1 MGLLDQ
7 LSAQVL
13 GTQGSID
20 GSEGGIARVAL
31 DLLQQHEGGLGG
43 LLAKFEGAGLGQ
55 EVASWIGTGSN
66 LPVEASQLASAL
78 GPDVIRRISA
88 ELGQDSSHVASTLA
102 GLLPQII
109 DRLTPSGSVDDAAPL
124 LDQGQT
130 LLATLMR

>member
-13 GTQGSID
+13 GTQGAMD

-43 LLAKFEGAGLGQ
+43 FLSKLEGAGLGQ
-55 EVASWIGTGSN
+55 EVSSWIGTGSN
-66 LPVEASQLASAL
+66 LPVGASQLAAAL
-78 GPDVIRRISA
+78 GPDVIRRISG

-102 GLLPQII
+102 GLLPQLI

-124 LDQGQT
+124 LSQGQSF
-130 LLATLMR
+130 LATLLR